1 MNHEKEIKQLAAEIV
16 TKTLAEQ
23 EISAGGWITN
33 KLSNLTKIYGE
44 SDAQYIVDTAIA
56 IAMNITGE

>member
-1 MNHEKEIKQLAAEIV
+1 MKYEQEIKQLTAEIV
-16 TKTLAEQ
+16 TKTLAGQ

-44 SDAQYIVDTAIA
+44 NDAQYIVDTAIGF
-56 IAMNITGE
+56 AMKITGE